1 MHLSGMP
8 PAAVGL
14 TRVRNSLRKEFLPA
28 EKHIIRAKVLF
39 SQPFIPIW
47 TKPEPSSG
55 SNTFYKPSH
64 ATPHFKIQG
73 LGGLFTFNI
82 QKICEGKAWINVLQQ
97 NLLWLHTRGKNHFPG
112 RRSSVYTE
120 WEAFSS
126 STRSHP
132 GEAAGI
138 GSGWSSPNQTPL
150 SEPQKQTFTTQSCA
164 GNAWGT
170 DHPSPPTP
178 KVRLVSLLLL
188 NVKIMYIKYPENK
201 DKTV

>member
-14 TRVRNSLRKEFLPA
+14 IRVRNSLWKEFLPA

-39 SQPFIPIW
+39 SQPFILIW

-64 ATPHFKIQG
+64 ATSHFKIQG

-97 NLLWLHTRGKNHFPG
+97 NLLWLHTRGEKITSLGGAALFTQRVG
-112 RRSSVYTE
+112 S
-120 WEAFSS
+120 FFQQ
-126 STRSHP
+126 HP
-132 GEAAGI
+132 LTSW
-138 GSGWSSPNQTPL
+138 GSGWNWQRVKQSKPNASFQAPKTDFYNSVVCWERMGNRSS
-150 SEPQKQTFTTQSCA
+150 QSSHSKSTA
-164 GNAWGT
+164 GVA
-170 DHPSPPTP
+170 PPA
-178 KVRLVSLLLL
+178 KREDYVH
-188 NVKIMYIKYPENK
+188 
-201 DKTV
+201 